1 MTDKSEFLS
10 IKSKTWTRDSHGLF
24 DYESSTVKENILI
37 IRNSQKIIRK
47 KHEIREKKLD
57 DIQEVDEQI
66 ICNVNH
72 ENKKFTL
79 STNLEKNMQPTTDNI
94 NELQNKIWYII
105 KPEANTNSNQNQN
118 PNIQNENES
127 FELGLNDVMKLGRI
141 KYVITDLCLNGDLKS
156 IENHD
161 AEPVFSLILDYNKS
175 ISDPE
180 ITCKYC
186 LQHESGDGTAL
197 IKICI
202 CAESMSVHYGCVKKW
217 ISMKLSQKKN
227 EKETVFSYNMKSFN
241 CDICKTPYP
250 CKYNFNLHLSEI

>member
-1 MTDKSEFLS
+1 MTEKPEFLS

-37 IRNSQKIIRK
+37 IKNPLKIVRK
-47 KHEIREKKLD
+47 KHEIREKKID
-57 DIQEVDEQI
+57 DILESDEQI
-66 ICNVNH
+66 ICNVNYD
-72 ENKKFTL
+72 KKYVL
-79 STNLEKNMQPTTDNI
+79 STNLDKNMQPSIDNI

-105 KPEANTNSNQNQN
+105 KPDTSNSNNQNQN
-118 PNIQNENES
+118 PNILNENES
-127 FELGLNDVMKLGRI
+127 FELKLNDVMKLGRI
-141 KYVITDLCLNGDLKS
+141 KYVITDLCLNEQLHS
-156 IENHD
+156 IEDNN
-161 AEPVFSLILDYNKS
+161 AEPVFSLILDYNRS

-202 CAESMSVHYGCVKKW
+202 CSESMSVHYGCVKKW
-217 ISMKLSQKKN
+217 ISIKLSHKKN

-250 CKYNFNLHLSEI
+250 CKKEYYNF